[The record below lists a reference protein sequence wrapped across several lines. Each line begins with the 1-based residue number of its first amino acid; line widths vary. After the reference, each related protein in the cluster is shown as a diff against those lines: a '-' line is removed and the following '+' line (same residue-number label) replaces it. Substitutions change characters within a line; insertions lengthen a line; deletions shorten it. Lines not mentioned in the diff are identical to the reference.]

1 MFRFAVC
8 EFPFVFCF
16 LFLFFWFKAFWCVA
30 AFLAHSNVKTIFKL
44 LGRKLDHATV
54 LERFSGDTEIVCLNT
69 ESIFVLLVIFRRQK
83 TITFD
88 QRGVCCDLSLFSLSY
103 LWRHVV
109 ISIDSSKIFKLTFFF
124 FNPVIIIMNSLLL
137 NFKKLCP
144 APLLCVLY

>member
-1 MFRFAVC
+1 MS
-8 EFPFVFCF
+8 FPLCFVFLFVF
-16 LFLFFWFKAFWCVA
+16 LFKAFWCVA

-54 LERFSGDTEIVCLNT
+54 LERFSGDTKIVCLNT
-69 ESIFVLLVIFRRQK
+69 ESIFLLLVIFRRQK

-109 ISIDSSKIFKLTFFF
+109 ISIDSSKIFKLTFLF

-137 NFKKLCP
+137 NFEKKLCP

>member
-1 MFRFAVC
+1 MS
-8 EFPFVFCF
+8 FPLCFVFCF
-16 LFLFFWFKAFWCVA
+16 VFWFKAFWCVA

-54 LERFSGDTEIVCLNT
+54 LERFSGDTKIVCLNT

-103 LWRHVV
+103 LWRHVI

-124 FNPVIIIMNSLLL
+124 IIMNSLLL
-137 NFKKLCP
+137 NFEKKLSCTSPVCP
-144 APLLCVLY
+144 ILK

>member
-1 MFRFAVC
+1 MS
-8 EFPFVFCF
+8 FPLCFVFCF
-16 LFLFFWFKAFWCVA
+16 VFWFKAFWCVA

-54 LERFSGDTEIVCLNT
+54 LERFSGDTKIVCLNT

-124 FNPVIIIMNSLLL
+124 IIMNSLLL
-137 NFKKLCP
+137 NFEKKLCP

>member
-1 MFRFAVC
+1 MS
-8 EFPFVFCF
+8 FPLCFVFCF
-16 LFLFFWFKAFWCVA
+16 LFKAFWCVA

-54 LERFSGDTEIVCLNT
+54 LERFSGDTKIVCLNT
-69 ESIFVLLVIFRRQK
+69 ESIFLLLVIFRRQK

-124 FNPVIIIMNSLLL
+124 NPVIIIMNSLLL
-137 NFKKLCP
+137 NFEKKLCP